1 MASKDP
7 NREQPP
13 PLSIEIKA
21 TGDQFFVNFFCKL
34 IHSLMSS
41 DQPPETSLLDS
52 NQEQQPLSGVV
63 EDKDD
68 DLVLELGHCK
78 DCERYQNKSFEL
90 NIVVSHACLAVV
102 SLLCVSHNLRKHGIR
117 KFLFVD
123 QLSGRMGPLKAQYI
137 QQISNSVRLLA
148 LWSLPCFGLKAV
160 REIIRMLY
168 VPHDQPWL
176 SVLILLSMI
185 LSWTYLS
192 TIFLAASAMFHLV
205 CNLQVIH
212 FEDYAKLLDG
222 ESEISLF
229 IYEHICLR
237 HYLSKISHR
246 FRIFLLLQFL
256 VVTISQFTT
265 LFQQTYH
272 VSAVVQVVGII
283 LCLHTATK
291 ISHRA
296 QAIASVASKWHVIMS
311 CSSTDTTQ
319 IRTSP
324 SGAVQ
329 LDPEF
334 SKNVGQ
340 IVLFGGAFAV
350 NGNVNPASEANIFG
364 DPEAAD
370 IVFTCG
376 ADVIAVGI
384 NVTHQVIMTGQ
395 SRFQFNKS
403 MVDSQPIREEEDAT
417 QTASTLH
424 HQMIPSEL
432 TQDEFAELTD
442 SITEFHTYQLGPG
455 RCSSLLAQ
463 RIKSPPETVWS
474 VVRRF
479 DRPQTYKHFIKSCS
493 VDEGFEMRVGCTRY
507 VDVISGLPA
516 NTSRERLDLLDD
528 DRRVTGFSI
537 TGGEHRLRNYKSV
550 TTVHGFERDGRIS
563 SVVLE
568 SYVVDVPEGNTEE
581 DTRLFADT
589 VVKLNLQ
596 KLASVAEGMDPN
608 SGDGRNSPVM

>member
-1 MASKDP
+1 MF
-7 NREQPP
+7 
-13 PLSIEIKA
+13 PLA
-21 TGDQFFVNFFCKL
+21 VNFFCKR

-41 DQPPETSLLDS
+41 DQPPETSFLDS
-52 NQEQQPLSGVV
+52 NQEQQPLSGV
-63 EDKDD
+63 
-68 DLVLELGHCK
+68 
-78 DCERYQNKSFEL
+78 YKSFEL

-123 QLSGRMGPLKAQYI
+123 QLSGRMGRLKAQYI
-137 QQISNSVRLLA
+137 QLLA

-176 SVLILLSMI
+176 SVLILLSII

-237 HYLSKISHR
+237 HYLSKISYR

-256 VVTISQFTT
+256 VDTISQFTT
-265 LFQQTYH
+265 FFQTTAYSGRITYINGGDFA

-283 LCLHTATK
+283 LCMHAATK

-296 QAIASVASKWHVIMS
+296 QAIASVASKWQLQASFTLVQ
-311 CSSTDTTQ
+311 D
-319 IRTSP
+319 
-324 SGAVQ
+324 VQ

-334 SKNVGQ
+334 FKNVGQ

-350 NGNVNPASEANIFG
+350 NGNVNPASEANKLQILCSHVV
-364 DPEAAD
+364 P
-370 IVFTCG
+370 I
-376 ADVIAVGI
+376 
-384 NVTHQVIMTGQ
+384 
-395 SRFQFNKS
+395 FQFNKS
-403 MVDSQPIREEEDAT
+403 MVVSQPIREEEEAT

>member
-1 MASKDP
+1 MQDIINQSST
-7 NREQPP
+7 QSLV
-13 PLSIEIKA
+13 LSWIVFLTVGLVISM
-21 TGDQFFVNFFCKL
+21 T
-34 IHSLMSS
+34 
-41 DQPPETSLLDS
+41 
-52 NQEQQPLSGVV
+52 
-63 EDKDD
+63 
-68 DLVLELGHCK
+68 VLELGHCK
-78 DCERYQNKSFEL
+78 DCERYQYKSFEL

-123 QLSGRMGPLKAQYI
+123 QLSGRMGRLKAQYI
-137 QQISNSVRLLA
+137 QLLA

-237 HYLSKISHR
+237 HYLSKISYR

-265 LFQQTYH
+265 FFQTTAYSGRITYINGGDFA

-283 LCLHTATK
+283 LCMHAATK

-334 SKNVGQ
+334 FKNVGQ

-350 NGNVNPASEANIFG
+350 NGNVNPASEANKLQI
-364 DPEAAD
+364 
-370 IVFTCG
+370 
-376 ADVIAVGI
+376 
-384 NVTHQVIMTGQ
+384 
-395 SRFQFNKS
+395 
-403 MVDSQPIREEEDAT
+403 
-417 QTASTLH
+417 L
-424 HQMIPSEL
+424 
-432 TQDEFAELTD
+432 
-442 SITEFHTYQLGPG
+442 
-455 RCSSLLAQ
+455 CSH
-463 RIKSPPETVWS
+463 
-474 VVRRF
+474 VV
-479 DRPQTYKHFIKSCS
+479 P
-493 VDEGFEMRVGCTRY
+493 M
-507 VDVISGLPA
+507 
-516 NTSRERLDLLDD
+516 
-528 DRRVTGFSI
+528 
-537 TGGEHRLRNYKSV
+537 
-550 TTVHGFERDGRIS
+550 
-563 SVVLE
+563 
-568 SYVVDVPEGNTEE
+568 
-581 DTRLFADT
+581 
-589 VVKLNLQ
+589 
-596 KLASVAEGMDPN
+596 
-608 SGDGRNSPVM
+608 